1 MQLGR
6 GVELDPGDVV
16 LSGDSD
22 LVVLPVEII
31 LLRTP
36 TVLIKLKGIG
46 LYRPILATFVF
57 GKYAVIRLKRP
68 WSLAVGLHLYS

>member
-36 TVLIKLKGIG
+36 TVLIKLKGRPISIG
-46 LYRPILATFVF
+46 LQ
-57 GKYAVIRLKRP
+57 
-68 WSLAVGLHLYS
+68 SS